1 MFNLGAHAFNAF
13 PVYHVLRISHIGIE
27 KDIFHHGSKM
37 ISRQEMS
44 HHGSHD
50 IKVENVSSR

>member
-13 PVYHVLRISHIGIE
+13 PVDHVLRISHVGIE

-37 ISRQEMS
+37 ISM
-44 HHGSHD
+44 
-50 IKVENVSSR
+50 